1 MTNSGMF
8 ETYRPVSLGIGYRGR
23 LLPLVCASPERPST
37 GRLSMSAFGSEADA
51 LAHPS
56 KSPLIARR
64 RHCSHNRKASP
75 KRKMPAKTSNFRQG
89 FLDPL
94 FGPSYVRI
102 SGWRLAATVIQ

>member
-64 RHCSHNRKASP
+64 RHGRTPWAALNGGEAAAIRAEDDIQRAPVPIGVKA
-75 KRKMPAKTSNFRQG
+75 
-89 FLDPL
+89 
-94 FGPSYVRI
+94 
-102 SGWRLAATVIQ
+102 